1 MKCPFACSYLHMIV
15 GESDRF
21 TLHLPTNHQP
31 FNLPDKVWTLGSLGR
46 MRSVQVKL
54 IQKKDEWWMWGG

>member
-46 MRSVQVKL
+46 SHHVIPVALRKNIL
-54 IQKKDEWWMWGG
+54 GH